1 MKLLLDTH
9 AFIWLSS
16 NREKLSSKV
25 IRLLENNKNELFLS
39 VVSLW
44 EMQIK
49 AQLGKLK
56 LQIELAEM
64 WDTMSSLNDIQFLNI
79 KLNHIWKLGQL
90 ENHHKDPFV
99 ISQATTERLTIISK
113 DQYFSQYN
121 VDVAW

>member
-1 MKLLLDTH
+1 M
-9 AFIWLSS
+9 
-16 NREKLSSKV
+16 
-25 IRLLENNKNELFLS
+25 LENNKNELFLS
-39 VVSLW
+39 AISLW

-56 LQIELAEM
+56 LQIELPEM
-64 WDTMSSLNDIQFLNI
+64 WDTMSSLNDIQLLNI

-90 ENHHKDPFV
+90 ENHHKDPFDRLI
-99 ISQATTERLTIISK
+99 ISQATTEKLTIISK